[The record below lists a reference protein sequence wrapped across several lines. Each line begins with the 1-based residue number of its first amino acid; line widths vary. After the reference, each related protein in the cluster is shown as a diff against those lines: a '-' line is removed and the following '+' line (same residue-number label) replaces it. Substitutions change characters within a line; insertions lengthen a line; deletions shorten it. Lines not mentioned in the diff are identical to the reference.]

1 MKLLNCLK
9 NENIKYRA
17 IITLAI
23 DSGIRICELCAI
35 RWSDIDFD
43 NNALYIDNSLKVIMA
58 KLMS

>member
-23 DSGIRICELCAI
+23 DSGIRRSELCAI

-43 NNALYIDNSLKVIMA
+43 NNALYIDNS
-58 KLMS
+58 